1 MSKIYSPSGLVV
13 GDPRDYVE
21 VRPVKAAFA
30 VCVKV
35 TPKKLVDERLAVG
48 YTTFLNSHKKGNP

>member
-13 GDPRDYVE
+13 GSTKDYIE
-21 VRPVKAAFA
+21 VRPLRAAFA

-35 TPKKLVDERLAVG
+35 TPKTKLDVRRTVG
-48 YTTFLNSHKKGNP
+48 YTSGMEVAKHD